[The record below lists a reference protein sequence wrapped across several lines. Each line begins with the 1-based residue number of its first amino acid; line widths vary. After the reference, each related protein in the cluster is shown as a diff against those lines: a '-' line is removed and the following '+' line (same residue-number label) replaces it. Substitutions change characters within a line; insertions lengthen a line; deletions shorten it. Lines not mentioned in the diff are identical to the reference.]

1 METLERGQCIV
12 ESDLKQLC
20 SMVKAILLEESNV
33 VRVRPPTT
41 ICGDIHGQFYDLLEL
56 FRNGGTL
63 PGTNYIFM
71 VRGEFVSFYGDK
83 IANAKLENTVSSI
96 FSHYCAL

>member
-1 METLERGQCIV
+1 MSLEKWMEALECGQCV
-12 ESDLKQLC
+12 AENDLKQLC
-20 SMVKAILLEESNV
+20 CMVKAILIEESNV

-71 VRGEFVSFYGDK
+71 VRIE
-83 IANAKLENTVSSI
+83 
-96 FSHYCAL
+96 